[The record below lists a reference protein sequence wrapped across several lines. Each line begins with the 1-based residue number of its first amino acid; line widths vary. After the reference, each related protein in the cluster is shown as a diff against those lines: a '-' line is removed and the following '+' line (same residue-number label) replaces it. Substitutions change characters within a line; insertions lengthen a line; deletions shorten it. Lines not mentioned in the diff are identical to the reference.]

1 MGSSSG
7 GSSGG
12 NGGGPRGRTK
22 IVYDQK
28 GYPMKSAPAKRRT
41 VVEKIARFS
50 PTVRIVSAIANKANL
65 ARRKSFIEKNNLTSK
80 MTSMDDDWIN
90 SPSGKAEINKLTGG
104 QYDRQ
109 STPRS
114 NNDRGGGGND
124 NNRSQV
130 EQAVQTEAMQTTA
143 TTPVEADMEA
153 DAQAETVNEEV
164 SAELGEERK
173 RRRKTQGRGSLFSLG
188 TTQVFQGNRRSLL

>member
-28 GYPMKSAPAKRRT
+28 GYPMKSAPAKART
-41 VVEKIARFS
+41 TIEKIASYS

-104 QYDRQ
+104 KYDRE
-109 STPRS
+109 STPAS

-130 EQAVQTEAMQTTA
+130 EQAVQNEAVQPMETVA
-143 TTPVEADMEA
+143 TPVEADVE
-153 DAQAETVNEEV
+153 AETVNAEV
-164 SAELGEERK
+164 TAELGEERK
-173 RRRKTQGRGSLFSLG
+173 RRRRTQGRGSLFSLG

>member
-41 VVEKIARFS
+41 VVEKIASFS
-50 PTVRIVSAIANKANL
+50 PTVRIVSAIAKKANL

-104 QYDRQ
+104 KYDRQ
-109 STPRS
+109 STPPS

-124 NNRSQV
+124 NNRP
-130 EQAVQTEAMQTTA
+130 QATQMAQAEVVQQA
-143 TTPVEADMEA
+143 TPVEADIESET
-153 DAQAETVNEEV
+153 QAETVNADV

-173 RRRKTQGRGSLFSLG
+173 RRRRTQGRGTLFSLG
-188 TTQVFQGNRRSLL
+188 TTQTFQGNRRSLL